1 MSIAR
6 QLIATGLVGLLAATA
21 LIGAGASAQQIYRI
35 VGPDG
40 RVTYSDQAPPQ
51 GAPTGKTAA
60 SAETA
65 ATPRSPGGGET
76 SSALPFDLRQTA
88 SRYPVTLYT
97 GPNCEPCASGRAM
110 LAGRGIPFT
119 EKTITNTLD
128 LETFKRLY
136 DATSVPLLTVGGQ
149 QIKGYSDA
157 EWGRY
162 LDAAGYPKTSLLPPG
177 YRPGPATPL
186 VALQPAPATP
196 VETGSAQA
204 QAPAAAPAPPATP
217 ATNPAGI
224 RF

>member
-1 MSIAR
+1 MSTAR

-21 LIGAGASAQQIYRI
+21 LIGTVATAQQVYRI

-40 RVTYSDQAPPQ
+40 RITYSDQAPAQAAANGKAAPATATSRVP
-51 GAPTGKTAA
+51 GAAGDVN
-60 SAETA
+60 
-65 ATPRSPGGGET
+65 
-76 SSALPFDLRQTA
+76 ALPFELRQLA

-119 EKTITNTLD
+119 EKTITNTPD
-128 LETFKRLY
+128 LETFKRLF

-162 LDAAGYPKTSLLPPG
+162 LDAAGYPKTSLLPSG
-177 YRPGPATPL
+177 YRPGPATPM
-186 VALQPAPATP
+186 VAVQAAPATP
-196 VETGSAQA
+196 VDAGSAQA
-204 QAPAAAPAPPATP
+204 QAPAASPSPPATP